1 MGEFKKYM
9 LLKVSNGGLYL
20 EDIDLKTL
28 PDEQN
33 TAVRKISSNEGVG
46 VLNIKK
52 GDDLSNPVP
61 YTNLSN
67 MLVTLMGGTPV
78 PTKKDKR
85 IGTVLENMSRPE
97 ICDEMALNSYIHID
111 SPIDP
116 DNAFVKVVYGDDGNR
131 YSVLASSVAKCGG
144 EFFKS
149 EKTKPNSNKKNSVT
163 FNVNGKDI
171 KIDGV
176 YDYNLLL
183 RVFDD
188 NCTNPGYKRMIDFIS
203 ELLGVEDVRKTY
215 TFREACE
222 ILHTMSNSFEFQEKV
237 AKFYEEMKSLWNDGG
252 CQNKWF
258 FTLFLYG
265 KNNTGSNTSNNSKG
279 FVTKTYLIERRGIN
293 KTKICVNGEIIV
305 PITNEETY
313 NAIMDGKGYCTF
325 LDGGIC
331 EIVGIE
337 NRPVFNKN
345 GNKYT
350 NYEENWS
357 KIH

>member
-46 VLNIKK
+46 VSKIKK

-61 YTNLSN
+61 YTSLSN
-67 MLVTLMGGTPV
+67 MIVALMGGIPV
-78 PTKKDKR
+78 PTKKDKWV
-85 IGTVLENMSRPE
+85 GTVLEDMSRPE
-97 ICDEMALNSYIHID
+97 ICDEMALNSYIRID
-111 SPIDP
+111 SPVDP
-116 DNAFVKVVYGDDGNR
+116 DNTFVKVVCGDDGNR
-131 YSVLASSVAKCGG
+131 YSVLTSSVAKCGG

-149 EKTKPNSNKKNSVT
+149 EKTRTNANKTGSISFTVD
-163 FNVNGKDI
+163 GADI
-171 KIDGV
+171 KVGGN

-183 RVFDD
+183 RLFDD
-188 NCTNPGYKRMIDFIS
+188 DENNVGYKKIIGFIG
-203 ELLGVEDVRKTY
+203 ELLGVEDVRKAY
-215 TFREACE
+215 TFKETYER
-222 ILHTMSNSFEFQEKV
+222 LHKMSNDHTFQERV
-237 AKFYEEMKSLWNDGG
+237 ESFYKEIKPFWNGG
-252 CQNKWF
+252 YQDKWF
-258 FTLFLYG
+258 YVLFLHG
-265 KNNTGSNTSNNSKG
+265 DNKTGSNTNNTDKY
-279 FVTKTYLIERRGIN
+279 VTKTYLIEKRGIN
-293 KTKICVNGEIIV
+293 KTKVCVNGEIIV
-305 PITNEETY
+305 PITDERVY
-313 NAIMDGKGYCTF
+313 NGIMNGKGYCTF

-331 EIVGIE
+331 EIAGIE

-345 GNKYT
+345 GNKYA